1 MNFWLKIHSRGPYKN
16 GDNFVLSQNVLR
28 KYFLAKFFVPLIKRS
43 VSTNFKAVFG
53 KLNFWQ
59 KIHSRGPYKN
69 GENFVLS
76 QNRLR
81 KYFFAKFF
89 VPLIKRSVSTNF
101 KAGFGKLNFWRKI
114 HSRGPYKNGENFVLS
129 QNVLRK
135 YFLAK
140 FFVPLI
146 KRSVSTNFKAVF
158 GKLNF
163 WQKIH
168 SRGPY
173 KNGENFV
180 LSQNVLRKYFLAKFF
195 VPLIK
200 RSVSTNFKAGFG
212 KLNFWRKIHSR
223 GPYKNGENFVLSQ
236 NVLRKYFL
244 AKFFVPLIKRSVST
258 NFKAV
263 FGKLNFWQKIH
274 SRGPYKNG
282 ENFVLSQNVLRKYF
296 LATLFVPLIKR
307 SFSTNFQAVFGKL
320 NFWRKIHSRG
330 PYKNG
335 ENFVLSQ
342 NVLKMLRKYFLAK
355 LFVPLIKRSVSTN
368 L

>member
-1 MNFWLKIHSRGPYKN
+1 MTEHPQPRTLQKRWKFCTISKWAKKI
-16 GDNFVLSQNVLR
+16 
-28 KYFLAKFFVPLIKRS
+28 FLAQFFVPLIKRS

-59 KIHSRGPYKN
+59 KIHNRGPYKK
-69 GENFVLS
+69 S
-76 QNRLR
+76 
-81 KYFFAKFF
+81 
-89 VPLIKRSVSTNF
+89 
-101 KAGFGKLNFWRKI
+101 
-114 HSRGPYKNGENFVLS
+114 ENFVLS

-158 GKLNF
+158 GKLIF

-168 SRGPY
+168 SRAPY

-180 LSQNVLRKYFLAKFF
+180 LSQNLLRKYFLAKFF
-195 VPLIK
+195 VPLVK
-200 RSVSTNFKAGFG
+200 RSVSTNF
-212 KLNFWRKIHSR
+212 
-223 GPYKNGENFVLSQ
+223 Q
-236 NVLRKYFL
+236 
-244 AKFFVPLIKRSVST
+244 
-258 NFKAV
+258 AV

-274 SRGPYKNG
+274 SRAPYKNG
-282 ENFVLSQNVLRKYF
+282 EIFLLSQTLLRKYF

-320 NFWRKIHSRG
+320 NSWWKIHIRG

-342 NVLKMLRKYFLAK
+342 NVLRKYFSAK
-355 LFVPLIKRSVSTN
+355 LFIPLINRSVSTIFKAVFGKLN
-368 L
+368 FWQ